1 MTKLIDEKLITAACG
16 DMIYSAKNGF
26 RNGVAFAEEKVK
38 PMMVEFAEWLYQQ
51 RLNGVDDT
59 TEQLLEQF
67 LNREK

>member
-38 PMMVEFAEWLYQQ
+38 PMMVEFADYVQER
-51 RLNGVDDT
+51 RLFSYSFT